1 MGLTALLVPIVLSA
15 VIVFVASS
23 IIHMGPFWHKNDFP
37 MLAGQDK
44 VMDALRPLNIPPGEY
59 MIPRPAA
66 MADMKAPEFQ
76 EKMKK
81 GPVLMLN
88 MLHPGPISMGAP
100 LAQWFGF
107 CLLVSVFAAYLASR
121 TQPATATYL
130 AVHRVAGCSA
140 FMGYALA
147 AIPNSIWYKRSWT
160 VTAKTLFDGL
170 IFGMLTGGTFGW
182 WWVRGH

>member
-59 MIPRPAA
+59 MIPRPAS
-66 MADMKAPEFQ
+66 MADMKNPEFQ

-81 GPVLMLN
+81 GPVFMLN
-88 MLHPGPISMGAP
+88 MMHAGPVSMGP
-100 LAQWFGF
+100 QLAQWFLF
-107 CLLVSVFAAYLASR
+107 CLLVSVFAAYLTSR
-121 TQPATATYL
+121 IMPANAAYL
-130 AVHRVAGCSA
+130 QVHRVAGCVA
-140 FMGYALA
+140 FTGYALA
-147 AIPNSIWYKRSWT
+147 SIPHSIWYKRAWS
-160 VTAKTLFDGL
+160 VTFKTLVDGL
-170 IFGMLTGGTFGW
+170 IYGMLTCGTFGW
-182 WWVRGH
+182 WYIRGH